1 MMDLQLCKYLY
12 NTKHRTV
19 TDPGISEPGSLANQR
34 HLVCLILRLGLIL
47 LSYMIER
54 SPDLTFAWSLLR
66 SFCSNLRE
74 LIKGSDCLNIN
85 YESKN
90 YVM

>member
-1 MMDLQLCKYLY
+1 MSYITYERIYRLYRYAKMLLIMMDLQLYKYLY

-34 HLVCLILRLGLIL
+34 HLVCLILRLDLTL

-54 SPDLTFAWSLLR
+54 SPDLTFS
-66 SFCSNLRE
+66 
-74 LIKGSDCLNIN
+74 
-85 YESKN
+85 
-90 YVM
+90 M